1 MPLKLIIFLALSL
14 ALLFGMHYACFRSFV
29 FFFQINRPLL
39 KTLLYTVMVLLTIS
53 FMSAF
58 MLIHW
63 RETIWTIAYYKMAA
77 VWMGFLIHLLVA
89 IAAAWLILGGFRVL
103 GFALPAKHLAAA
115 ALIIAAAG
123 SGYGMWAAFHPVV
136 RDVMVPVKQVPEAWK
151 NKTIVHLSD
160 LHSGHFHQSGFTR
173 RIVEAVNALEADLLL
188 VTGDLLDGMGGPYA
202 ANLAPLDALR
212 VKRGMFFVT
221 GNHEHYVGLRRAL
234 RIIEKTPL
242 RILDNEVVVIDD
254 LEIVG
259 VSYPGIR
266 RLTQIAELPSRRKPG
281 TARII
286 LFHTPTEMDRR
297 ADTMEDR
304 HFTDYWMPDTTY
316 DLNKQIEADV
326 QLSGHTHHGQ
336 LFPLNCITR
345 LLYKGRDYGLN
356 TDGDFQIFTTCG
368 VGSWGPPMRT
378 AGRPEIVRIRLE
390 QRAD

>member
-1 MPLKLIIFLALSL
+1 MPLKLSLFLALSL
-14 ALLFGMHYACFRSFV
+14 ALLLGMHYACFRSIIY
-29 FFFQINRPLL
+29 FFQINRPLL
-39 KTLLYTVMVLLTIS
+39 KTFLYTVMVLLSFS

-63 RETIWTIAYYKMAA
+63 RETIWTISYYKMAA
-77 VWMGFLIHLLVA
+77 VWMGFLLHLLVA
-89 IAAAWLILGGFRVL
+89 VSAAWLILGGCRL
-103 GFALPAKHLAAA
+103 IGFTLPAKHLATA

-136 RDVMVPVKQVPEAWK
+136 RNVIVPVKQVPVTWE

-173 RIVEAVNALEADLLL
+173 RIVEAVNDLEPDLLL
-188 VTGDLLDGMGGPYA
+188 VTGDLLDGMGGPYSE
-202 ANLAPLDALR
+202 NLAPLNDLR

-221 GNHEHYVGLRRAL
+221 GNHEHYVGLPRAL

-242 RILDNEVVVIDD
+242 RILDNEAVVIDN

-259 VSYPGIR
+259 VSYPGIS
-266 RLTQIAELPSRRKPG
+266 RLTRIANLPSRRKPG

-286 LFHTPTEMDRR
+286 LFHTPTEMDTR

-304 HFTDYWMPDTTY
+304 HFANYWMPDTTY
-316 DLNKQIEADV
+316 DLNKQIGADV

-336 LFPLNCITR
+336 LFPINGITR
-345 LLYKGRDYGLN
+345 LLYKGHDYGLS
-356 TDGDFQIFTTCG
+356 TDGGFQLFTTCG
-368 VGSWGPPMRT
+368 TGSWGPPMRT